1 MLRGCEEVGRRF
13 IIDMEKERKQGGAKK
28 KKEAHTH
35 RLKIDR
41 DRETLKDGERNL
53 ERWTG
58 SLSNVY

>member
-1 MLRGCEEVGRRF
+1 MLRGCEEAGRWF
-13 IIDMEKERKQGGAKK
+13 IKDMEKERKQGGAKK
-28 KKEAHTH
+28 KRGAHTQ
-35 RLKIDR
+35 IEDR